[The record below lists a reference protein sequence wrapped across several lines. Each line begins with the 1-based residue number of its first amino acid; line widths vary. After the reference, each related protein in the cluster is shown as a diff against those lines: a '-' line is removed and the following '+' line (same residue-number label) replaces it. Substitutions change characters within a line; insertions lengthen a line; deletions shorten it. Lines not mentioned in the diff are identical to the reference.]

1 MYIDIKDISY
11 RINSCDILT
20 NINFQA
26 NTGEIISILGSNGA
40 GKSTLL
46 KLIAGDFTPTSGDI
60 LFDKK
65 CLSNISIAERAK
77 IRSVMSSPI
86 DIPFNYTVLDIMEM
100 GWLSSVNNNENDFTK
115 KLDLISRECN
125 IDNLIT
131 RSYNSLSAGEKG
143 RVNLARSI
151 IQVSSDNDTNKFILL
166 DEPSE
171 NLDPFYEKK
180 MMDIIKSKAEENYG
194 VIMVQ
199 HNLNI
204 AFQYSDKVLLLKDGK
219 IFHFGKKDFI
229 MTEENLSD
237 LYEIPIFV
245 NNNFIN
251 IKYKK

>member
-100 GWLSSVNNNENDFTK
+100 GKDSVMVIHGGGIYGDKEGA
-115 KLDLISRECN
+115 IERWC
-125 IDNLIT
+125 
-131 RSYNSLSAGEKG
+131 
-143 RVNLARSI
+143 
-151 IQVSSDNDTNKFILL
+151 
-166 DEPSE
+166 
-171 NLDPFYEKK
+171 
-180 MMDIIKSKAEENYG
+180 ENYEE
-194 VIMVQ
+194 
-199 HNLNI
+199 LP
-204 AFQYSDKVLLLKDGK
+204 DKIKKRLVL
-219 IFHFGKKDFI
+219 
-229 MTEENLSD
+229 EN
-237 LYEIPIFV
+237 
-245 NNNFIN
+245 
-251 IKYKK
+251 